1 MYNNALKNEVHK
13 MFSELAEKAK
23 GITET
28 SRTAQIA
35 TERISDVVASRVS
48 AESEGYIVDMYTC
61 LVTKI
66 KEDDYFKDSEHL
78 NAFYRLNLRE
88 ELNKKYHFEVESLD
102 AYKKGIEF
110 KEVNRLYAV
119 AGAAAGT
126 LAVGGILKFAIS
138 GIINIPIAV
147 IIAGAVSVGVAAY
160 FAVPV
165 KNKKGYIRAVGKY
178 LNDMENEILDW
189 LTEVES
195 YFDSQVR
202 TIYKGAFS
210 YRKEEFV

>member
-1 MYNNALKNEVHK
+1 MVMYNNELKNEVHK

-23 GITET
+23 EITET
-28 SRTAQIA
+28 SRTTQIA

-61 LVTKI
+61 LVAKI
-66 KEDDYFKDSEHL
+66 KEDEYFKDSEHL
-78 NAFYRLNLRE
+78 NAFYRLNLRG
-88 ELNKKYHFEVESLD
+88 ELNEKYHFEVESLD

-110 KEVNRLYAV
+110 KEINRLYAV

-138 GIINIPIAV
+138 GLINIPIAV
-147 IIAGAVSVGVAAY
+147 IIAGAVAAGVAAY
-160 FAVPV
+160 FAVPE
-165 KNKKGYIRAVGKY
+165 KNKKEYNRAVSKY

-189 LTEVES
+189 LTEVEN

-202 TIYKGAFS
+202 TIYKG
-210 YRKEEFV
+210 

>member
-1 MYNNALKNEVHK
+1 MVMYNTELKKEIHI
-13 MFSELAEKAK
+13 MFQELTVKAK
-23 GITET
+23 EIADT
-28 SRTAQIA
+28 SRTSQMA
-35 TERISDVVASRVS
+35 TERISEAVALRVA

-61 LVTKI
+61 LVAKI
-66 KEDDYFKDSEHL
+66 KEDKYFKDPEHL

-88 ELNKKYHFEVESLD
+88 ELNARYHFEVESLD

-110 KEVNRLYAV
+110 KEVNKLYAA

-138 GIINIPIAV
+138 GLIHIPIAV
-147 IIAGAVSVGVAAY
+147 IIAGAVIAGVAAY
-160 FAVPV
+160 FSVPE
-165 KNKKGYIRAVGKY
+165 KNKKKYNRAVNKF

-202 TIYKGAFS
+202 SLYKG
-210 YRKEEFV
+210 

>member
-1 MYNNALKNEVHK
+1 MVMYNNELKNEVHK

-23 GITET
+23 EITET

-61 LVTKI
+61 LVAKV
-66 KEDDYFKDSEHL
+66 KEDEFFKDSEHL
-78 NAFYRLNLRE
+78 NAFYRLNLRD
-88 ELNKKYHFEVESLD
+88 ELNDKYHFEVESLD

-110 KEVNRLYAV
+110 KEINRLYAA
-119 AGAAAGT
+119 AGATAGT

-138 GIINIPIAV
+138 GLINIPIAV
-147 IIAGAVSVGVAAY
+147 IIAGAVAAGVAAY
-160 FAVPV
+160 FAVPE
-165 KNKKGYIRAVGKY
+165 KNKKEYNRAVSKY

-189 LTEVES
+189 LTEIEN

-202 TIYKGAFS
+202 TIYKG
-210 YRKEEFV
+210 